1 MVVEVKAISKSFPGV
16 RSLDRVDFS
25 VSSGE
30 VRALVG
36 ENGAGKSTL
45 IKIIAGAYTPD
56 EGELLFDG
64 ANVKW
69 SSPHEAQAAGI
80 HVIYQ
85 ELVLFP
91 EMTVAQNIFV
101 NRQPRNNLRM
111 IDYRA
116 MNARAKALLGELGAP
131 IDVGEKIKRLS
142 VADRQMVEIARALNS
157 DAKLIV
163 FDEPTAVLGGHEVD
177 LLFAIVRRLKQRG
190 VAIVFISHRLD
201 EVFEIADSVT
211 VLKDGKLVGT
221 VPIDAVDR
229 NKLVAMMIG
238 RNLADIYPPKA
249 QKGEVGEVA
258 VEAKDV
264 VVGDRVKGVS
274 FEARKGEVLG
284 VAGMVGAGRT
294 ELAHA
299 VFGSLPLD
307 GGSIRLVGQA
317 VAKPSPARSIAA
329 GLGFLTEDRKGEG
342 LFMLLDLAANVT
354 PPVLDTVGASVRL
367 DRGVEKDIARRQIR
381 DYSIAATGPEASVA
395 NLSGG
400 NQQKVLLGRWVTSS
414 RTALILDEPT
424 RGVDVGAK
432 VEIYRII
439 RQLARQ
445 GLAIIVISSELPE
458 IVGLCDRVVVL
469 CEGSKTGELTG
480 LEITENAVLQLA
492 VARRDAMNAGR
503 ARERSDARSAT
514 DRGGTGDASDTGIP
528 ARGDRAH
535 RTSAGY
541 WHDRESPLC
550 EPE

>member
-1 MVVEVKAISKSFPGV
+1 
-16 RSLDRVDFS
+16 
-25 VSSGE
+25 
-30 VRALVG
+30 
-36 ENGAGKSTL
+36 
-45 IKIIAGAYTPD
+45 
-56 EGELLFDG
+56 
-64 ANVKW
+64 
-69 SSPHEAQAAGI
+69 
-80 HVIYQ
+80 
-85 ELVLFP
+85 
-91 EMTVAQNIFV
+91 
-101 NRQPRNNLRM
+101 
-111 IDYRA
+111 
-116 MNARAKALLGELGAP
+116 
-131 IDVGEKIKRLS
+131 

-211 VLKDGKLVGT
+211 VLKDGKLVGS

-249 QKGEVGEVA
+249 QKVEVGEVA

-274 FEARKGEVLG
+274 FDVRKGEVLG

-307 GGSIRLVGQA
+307 GGSVRLVGQA

-354 PPVLDTVGASVRL
+354 APVLDTVGESIRL
-367 DRGVEKDIARRQIR
+367 DRAVEKDIARRQIS
-381 DYSIAATGPEASVA
+381 DYSIATTGPEASVV

-400 NQQKVLLGRWVTSS
+400 NQQKVLLSRW
-414 RTALILDEPT
+414 
-424 RGVDVGAK
+424 
-432 VEIYRII
+432 
-439 RQLARQ
+439 
-445 GLAIIVISSELPE
+445 VISSLSSSKPKWVQTKSKLPWPLGWMCRVETLLTCCCSITLGKIVVITTVGPFHQGSGTMSRKLGSFSCMLSLKLDTCVTCSDLPASPRVE
-458 IVGLCDRVVVL
+458 IMAACRKCSSIFSSDLL
-469 CEGSKTGELTG
+469 S
-480 LEITENAVLQLA
+480 
-492 VARRDAMNAGR
+492 ARQ
-503 ARERSDARSAT
+503 
-514 DRGGTGDASDTGIP
+514 
-528 ARGDRAH
+528 
-535 RTSAGY
+535 
-541 WHDRESPLC
+541 SPNVTNHVC
-550 EPE
+550 SNPG

>member
-101 NRQPRNNLRM
+101 NRQPRNSLRM

-116 MNARAKALLGELGAP
+116 MKARAKALLGELGAP

-211 VLKDGKLVGT
+211 VLKDGTLVGSM
-221 VPIDAVDR
+221 PIDAIDR

-264 VVGDRVKGVS
+264 FVGDRVKGVS

-307 GGSIRLVGQA
+307 GGSVRLVGQA

-354 PPVLDTVGASVRL
+354 APVLDKVGASNSARPGSREGHRPETDPRL
-367 DRGVEKDIARRQIR
+367 F
-381 DYSIAATGPEASVA
+381 
-395 NLSGG
+395 
-400 NQQKVLLGRWVTSS
+400 
-414 RTALILDEPT
+414 
-424 RGVDVGAK
+424 
-432 VEIYRII
+432 YR
-439 RQLARQ
+439 
-445 GLAIIVISSELPE
+445 S
-458 IVGLCDRVVVL
+458 D
-469 CEGSKTGELTG
+469 
-480 LEITENAVLQLA
+480 
-492 VARRDAMNAGR
+492 R
-503 ARERSDARSAT
+503 ARSIGRQSFRREPAEGASGPLGHFLADRSYPRRADPWGRRRGKGRDLPDHSSACASGSCDHHNKLGAAGNRRPVRSG
-514 DRGGTGDASDTGIP
+514 RGS
-528 ARGDRAH
+528 
-535 RTSAGY
+535 
-541 WHDRESPLC
+541 L
-550 EPE
+550 

>member
-1 MVVEVKAISKSFPGV
+1 MIVEAKGISKSFPGV
-16 RSLDRVDFS
+16 RSLDHVDFS
-25 VSSGE
+25 VAAGE
-30 VRALVG
+30 VRALLG

-56 EGELLFDG
+56 EGELRFDG
-64 ANVKW
+64 KVVKW

-101 NRQPRNNLRM
+101 NRQPRNGLRM
-111 IDYRA
+111 IDARA
-116 MNARAKALLGELGAP
+116 MTTRAKALLEDLGAA
-131 IDVGEKIKRLS
+131 INVNEKAKRLS
-142 VADRQMVEIARALNS
+142 VADRQMIEIARALNS
-157 DAKLIV
+157 DAQLIV
-163 FDEPTAVLGGHEVD
+163 FDEPTAVLGGHEVE

-201 EVFEIADSVT
+201 EIFEIADSAT
-211 VLKDGKLVGT
+211 VLKDGKLVGS
-221 VPIDAVDR
+221 VRIADVNHD
-229 NKLVAMMIG
+229 KLVSMMIG
-238 RNLADIYPPKA
+238 RNLADIYPAKA
-249 QKGEVGEVA
+249 AANEIGETVVDA
-258 VEAKDV
+258 RDV
-264 VVGDRVKGVS
+264 VVGARVKGVS

-307 GGSIRLVGQA
+307 GGSVRLAGRRA
-317 VAKPSPARSIAA
+317 THKPSPSRSIAG

-354 PPVLDTVGASVRL
+354 APVLDTVGPSTRL
-367 DRGVEKDIARRQIR
+367 DRSIEREMARKQIQK
-381 DYSIAATGPEASVA
+381 YAIAATGPEASVA

-400 NQQKVLLGRWVTSS
+400 NQQKVLLGRWVISS

-445 GLAIIVISSELPE
+445 GLAIIMISSELPE
-458 IVGLCDRVVVL
+458 IVGLCDRVIVL
-469 CEGSKTGELTG
+469 CEGRKTGELIG
-480 LEITENAVLQLA
+480 PEITENAVLQLA
-492 VARRDAMNAGR
+492 VARGNEA
-503 ARERSDARSAT
+503 DARRSA
-514 DRGGTGDASDTGIP
+514 
-528 ARGDRAH
+528 
-535 RTSAGY
+535 
-541 WHDRESPLC
+541 
-550 EPE
+550 

>member
-1 MVVEVKAISKSFPGV
+1 MIVEAKAISKSFPGV

-25 VSSGE
+25 VSAGE

-45 IKIIAGAYTPD
+45 IKIIAGAYVPD
-56 EGELLFDG
+56 EGELHFDG
-64 ANVKW
+64 GNVKW

-101 NRQPRNNLRM
+101 NRQPRNSLRM

-116 MNARAKALLGELGAP
+116 MKTRAKALLGDLGAL
-131 IDVGEKIKRLS
+131 IDVNEKIKRLS
-142 VADRQMVEIARALNS
+142 VADRQMVEIARALDS

-163 FDEPTAVLGGHEVD
+163 FDEPTAVLGGHEVE
-177 LLFAIVRRLKQRG
+177 LLFAIIRGLKQRG

-201 EVFEIADSVT
+201 EIFEIADSAT
-211 VLKDGKLVGT
+211 VLKDGKLVGS
-221 VPIDAVDR
+221 VPIAAVDR

-249 QKGEVGEVA
+249 QEGEVGEV
-258 VEAKDV
+258 VVDAKDI
-264 VVGDRVKGVS
+264 VVGARVKGVS

-307 GGSIRLVGQA
+307 CGSIRLVGQA
-317 VAKPSPARSIAA
+317 VPKPSPARSIAA

-354 PPVLDTVGASVRL
+354 APVLETVGESIWL
-367 DRGVEKDIARRQIR
+367 DRGAEKDIAQKQIR
-381 DYSIAATGPEASVA
+381 DYAIAATGPQASVA

-400 NQQKVLLGRWVTSS
+400 NQQKVLLGRWVISS

-439 RQLARQ
+439 RQLARG

-469 CEGSKTGELTG
+469 CEGRKTGELAG
-480 LEITENAVLQLA
+480 QEVTENAVLQLA
-492 VARRDAMNAGR
+492 VAGRDAMSAGR
-503 ARERSDARSAT
+503 SA
-514 DRGGTGDASDTGIP
+514 
-528 ARGDRAH
+528 
-535 RTSAGY
+535 
-541 WHDRESPLC
+541 
-550 EPE
+550 

>member
-1 MVVEVKAISKSFPGV
+1 MIVEAKAVSKSFPGV
-16 RSLDRVDFS
+16 RSLDQVDFS
-25 VSSGE
+25 VSAGE
-30 VRALVG
+30 VRALIG

-56 EGELLFDG
+56 EGEIRFEEKT
-64 ANVKW
+64 VKW

-85 ELVLFP
+85 ELVVFP
-91 EMTVAQNIFV
+91 EMTVAENIFI
-101 NRQPRNNLRM
+101 NNQPRNGLRM
-111 IDYRA
+111 IDTRA
-116 MNARAKALLGELGAP
+116 MKARAKALLEDLGAP
-131 IDVGEKIKRLS
+131 IAVNEKVKRLS

-177 LLFAIVRRLKQRG
+177 LLFAIIRRLRQRG
-190 VAIVFISHRLD
+190 VATVFISHRLD
-201 EVFEIADSVT
+201 EIFEIADSAT
-211 VLKDGKLVGT
+211 VLKDGRLVGT
-221 VPIDAVDR
+221 VPIGEVNHDQ
-229 NKLVAMMIG
+229 LVAMMIG

-249 QKGEVGEVA
+249 RSDEVGDV
-258 VEAKDV
+258 VVDAKDV
-264 VVGDRVKGVS
+264 VVGSRVKGVS

-299 VFGSLPLD
+299 VFGSLPLE
-307 GGSIRLVGQA
+307 GGSVRLAGQP
-317 VAKPSPARSIAA
+317 VKKPSPARSIAA

-354 PPVLDTVGASVRL
+354 APVLDQVGTSIRL
-367 DRGVEKDIARRQIR
+367 ERGIEKEIARKQIR
-381 DYSIAATGPEASVA
+381 DYAIAATGPEASVA

-400 NQQKVLLGRWVTSS
+400 NQQKVLLGRWVNTS

-439 RQLARQ
+439 RQLARH
-445 GLAIIVISSELPE
+445 GLAIIMISSELPE

-469 CEGSKTGELTG
+469 CEGRKTGELTG
-480 LEITENAVLQLA
+480 PEITENAVLQLA
-492 VARRDAMNAGR
+492 VVRQDPANPGR
-503 ARERSDARSAT
+503 AA
-514 DRGGTGDASDTGIP
+514 
-528 ARGDRAH
+528 
-535 RTSAGY
+535 
-541 WHDRESPLC
+541 
-550 EPE
+550 

>member
-1 MVVEVKAISKSFPGV
+1 MIVEVKAISKSFPGV

-25 VSSGE
+25 VSTGE

-116 MNARAKALLGELGAP
+116 MKARAKALLGELGAP

-201 EVFEIADSVT
+201 EVFEVADSVT
-211 VLKDGKLVGT
+211 VLKDGKLVGS

-249 QKGEVGEVA
+249 QKVEVGEVA

-274 FEARKGEVLG
+274 FDVRKGEVLG

-307 GGSIRLVGQA
+307 GGSVRLVGQA
-317 VAKPSPARSIAA
+317 VAKPSPAHSIAA

-354 PPVLDTVGASVRL
+354 APVLDTVGESIRL
-367 DRGVEKDIARRQIR
+367 DRAVEKDIARRQIS
-381 DYSIAATGPEASVA
+381 DYSIATTGPEASVA

-400 NQQKVLLGRWVTSS
+400 NQQKVLLARCLMHTPNV
-414 RTALILDEPT
+414 LLLDEPT

-445 GLAIIVISSELPE
+445 GLAIILISSELPE

-469 CEGSKTGELTG
+469 CEGRKTGELAG

-492 VARRDAMNAGR
+492 VAQRDAVSAGR
-503 ARERSDARSAT
+503 SA
-514 DRGGTGDASDTGIP
+514 
-528 ARGDRAH
+528 
-535 RTSAGY
+535 
-541 WHDRESPLC
+541 
-550 EPE
+550 

>member
-1 MVVEVKAISKSFPGV
+1 MDAGPAAMDAPGVLPEGDALVQKPEPIVEAKAISKSFPGV

-25 VSSGE
+25 VSAGE
-30 VRALVG
+30 VRALLG

-56 EGELLFDG
+56 EGELRFDG
-64 ANVKW
+64 RDVKW

-91 EMTVAQNIFV
+91 EMTVAQNIFI
-101 NRQPRNNLRM
+101 NTQPRNRLRM
-111 IDYRA
+111 IDTGA
-116 MNARAKALLGELGAP
+116 MKARAKALLEDLGAP
-131 IDVGEKIKRLS
+131 IDVNEKVKRLS

-177 LLFAIVRRLKQRG
+177 LLFAIIRRLRQRG

-201 EVFEIADSVT
+201 EIFEIADTAT
-211 VLKDGKLVGT
+211 VLKDGRLVGT
-221 VPIDAVDR
+221 VPVGEVNHDG
-229 NKLVAMMIG
+229 LVAMMIG
-238 RNLADIYPPKA
+238 RNLADIYPRKA
-249 QKGEVGEVA
+249 AAAEIGETV
-258 VEAKDV
+258 VEARDV
-264 VVGDRVKGVS
+264 TVASRVRGVS

-307 GGSIRLVGQA
+307 AGAVRLAGQSA
-317 VAKPSPARSIAA
+317 GRPSPSRSIAG

-342 LFMLLDLAANVT
+342 LFMLMDLAANVT
-354 PPVLDTVGASVRL
+354 APVLDTLGSSIRL
-367 DRGVEKDIARRQIR
+367 DRGREREIATKQIKN
-381 DYSIAATGPEASVA
+381 YAIAATGPQASVA

-400 NQQKVLLGRWVTSS
+400 NQQKVLLGRWVNSS

-439 RQLARQ
+439 RQLARD
-445 GLAIIVISSELPE
+445 GLAIILISSELPE
-458 IVGLCDRVVVL
+458 IVGLCDRVIVL
-469 CEGSKTGELTG
+469 CEGRKTGELTG
-480 LEITENAVLQLA
+480 PDITENAVLQLA
-492 VARRDAMNAGR
+492 VARRDASTGR
-503 ARERSDARSAT
+503 YA
-514 DRGGTGDASDTGIP
+514 
-528 ARGDRAH
+528 
-535 RTSAGY
+535 
-541 WHDRESPLC
+541 
-550 EPE
+550 

>member
-1 MVVEVKAISKSFPGV
+1 M
-16 RSLDRVDFS
+16 
-25 VSSGE
+25 
-30 VRALVG
+30 
-36 ENGAGKSTL
+36 
-45 IKIIAGAYTPD
+45 
-56 EGELLFDG
+56 
-64 ANVKW
+64 
-69 SSPHEAQAAGI
+69 
-80 HVIYQ
+80 
-85 ELVLFP
+85 
-91 EMTVAQNIFV
+91 
-101 NRQPRNNLRM
+101 
-111 IDYRA
+111 
-116 MNARAKALLGELGAP
+116 
-131 IDVGEKIKRLS
+131 
-142 VADRQMVEIARALNS
+142 
-157 DAKLIV
+157 
-163 FDEPTAVLGGHEVD
+163 
-177 LLFAIVRRLKQRG
+177 
-190 VAIVFISHRLD
+190 AIVFISHRLD

-211 VLKDGKLVGT
+211 VLKDGKLVGS

-249 QKGEVGEVA
+249 QKVEVGEVA

-274 FEARKGEVLG
+274 FDVRKGEVLG

-307 GGSIRLVGQA
+307 GGSVRLVGQA

-354 PPVLDTVGASVRL
+354 APVLDTVGESIRL
-367 DRGVEKDIARRQIR
+367 HRAVEKDIARRQIS
-381 DYSIAATGPEASVA
+381 DYSIATTGPEASVV

-400 NQQKVLLGRWVTSS
+400 NQQKVLLGRWVISS

-469 CEGSKTGELTG
+469 CEGRKTGELAG

-492 VARRDAMNAGR
+492 VAQRDAVSAGR
-503 ARERSDARSAT
+503 SA
-514 DRGGTGDASDTGIP
+514 
-528 ARGDRAH
+528 
-535 RTSAGY
+535 
-541 WHDRESPLC
+541 
-550 EPE
+550 

>member
-25 VSSGE
+25 VSTGE

-101 NRQPRNNLRM
+101 NRQPRNSLRM

-116 MNARAKALLGELGAP
+116 MKARAKALLGELGAP

-211 VLKDGKLVGT
+211 VLKDGKLVGS

-258 VEAKDV
+258 VEANDV

-274 FEARKGEVLG
+274 FEVRKGEVLG

-307 GGSIRLVGQA
+307 GGSVRLVGQA

-354 PPVLDTVGASVRL
+354 APVLDTVGEFDSARPGRREGYRPETDPRLFHCDDRAGSVSRQSFRREPAEGPSRPLGHFLADRPHSRRADPWGRRRGEGRDLPDHSPACAAGPCDHRDKLGAAGDRRSVRSG
-367 DRGVEKDIARRQIR
+367 RG
-381 DYSIAATGPEASVA
+381 S
-395 NLSGG
+395 L
-400 NQQKVLLGRWVTSS
+400 
-414 RTALILDEPT
+414 
-424 RGVDVGAK
+424 
-432 VEIYRII
+432 
-439 RQLARQ
+439 
-445 GLAIIVISSELPE
+445 
-458 IVGLCDRVVVL
+458 
-469 CEGSKTGELTG
+469 
-480 LEITENAVLQLA
+480 
-492 VARRDAMNAGR
+492 
-503 ARERSDARSAT
+503 
-514 DRGGTGDASDTGIP
+514 
-528 ARGDRAH
+528 
-535 RTSAGY
+535 
-541 WHDRESPLC
+541 
-550 EPE
+550 